1 MTYFWGA
8 LILSV
13 VYMAAGFPLINNYSP
28 DNARL
33 LLKTS
38 VFYLPGLFGMIIVDK
53 IV

>member
-13 VYMAAGFPLINNYSP
+13 GYMAAGFPLIKNYSL

-33 LLKTS
+33 LLKIS
-38 VFYLPGLFGMIIVDK
+38 VFYLPALFGMIILDK